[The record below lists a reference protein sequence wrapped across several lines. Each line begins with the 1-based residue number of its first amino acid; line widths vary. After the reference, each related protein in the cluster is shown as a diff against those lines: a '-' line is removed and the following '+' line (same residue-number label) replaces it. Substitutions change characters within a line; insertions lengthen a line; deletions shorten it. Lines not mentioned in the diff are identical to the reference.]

1 MVVTFSQVVRRLESD
16 LWGDHRCCLKRA
28 ELWCVAWQ
36 AGDHGEA
43 GKGPP
48 GAAMVGSMG
57 TKGTDWWCTMGQL

>member
-1 MVVTFSQVVRRLESD
+1 MNSWWSGGWRVTSA
-16 LWGDHRCCLKRA
+16 GDHWCCLKRA
-28 ELWCVAWQ
+28 ELWCAAWQ